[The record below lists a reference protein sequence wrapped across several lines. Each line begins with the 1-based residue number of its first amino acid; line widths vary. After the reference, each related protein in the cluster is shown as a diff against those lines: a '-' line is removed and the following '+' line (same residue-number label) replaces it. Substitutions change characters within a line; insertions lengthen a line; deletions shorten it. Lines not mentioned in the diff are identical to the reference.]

1 MSKYTS
7 HTNQEYSVNIDQ
19 YFSRGWEI
27 FKQYPWGFI
36 GFLILTFVISIFC
49 SILPAPFGNSKDG
62 AAGFVNF
69 VLNPIFSAGFYIVAL
84 QIAKNRP
91 IDFSDFFRG
100 FNQFL
105 QIFLVY
111 IVGAIL
117 IAIGFILFII
127 PGIYLAVA
135 YGFSS
140 LFVIEKKLSFWSALE
155 ASRKLITKKWFS
167 FLGLGIM
174 LALLNLAGLLLLGIG
189 ALVTIPLT
197 VCIIVA
203 AFEDIV
209 GISGALS

>member
-1 MSKYTS
+1 MSNNTPHIK
-7 HTNQEYSVNIDQ
+7 NQEYSVNIDQ

-27 FKQYPWGFI
+27 FKQYPGGFI
-36 GFLILTFVISIFC
+36 GFLLVIFVISIFFNFLAVSVENIYGIV
-49 SILPAPFGNSKDG
+49 SIA
-62 AAGFVNF
+62 NF

-100 FNQFL
+100 FNQFM

-111 IVGAIL
+111 LIGNIL
-117 IAIGFILFII
+117 IAIGFLFFII

-135 YGFSS
+135 YVFSS

-167 FLGLGIM
+167 FVGLGIM
-174 LALLNLAGLLLLGIG
+174 LTLLNLAGLLLLGIG
-189 ALVTIPLT
+189 ALVTIPLSS
-197 VCIIVA
+197 CIMVA

-209 GISGALS
+209 GLNGA

>member
-1 MSKYTS
+1 MSNNTPHIK
-7 HTNQEYSVNIDQ
+7 NQKYSVNIEQ

-27 FKQYPWGFI
+27 FKQYPGGFI
-36 GFLILTFVISIFC
+36 GFLLLTFVISIFFSFLAISVKNTHGIV
-49 SILPAPFGNSKDG
+49 SIA
-62 AAGFVNF
+62 NF
-69 VLNPIFSAGFYIVAL
+69 VLNPIFSAGYYIVAL

-111 IVGAIL
+111 LIGNIL
-117 IAIGFILFII
+117 IAIGFLFFII

-135 YGFSS
+135 YVFSS

-167 FLGLGIM
+167 F
-174 LALLNLAGLLLLGIG
+174 
-189 ALVTIPLT
+189 
-197 VCIIVA
+197 
-203 AFEDIV
+203 
-209 GISGALS
+209 

>member
-7 HTNQEYSVNIDQ
+7 GNNQEYSVNIDQ

-27 FKQYPWGFI
+27 FKQYPGGFI
-36 GFLILTFVISIFC
+36 GFLLITFVISIFF
-49 SILPAPFGNSKDG
+49 SFLPIYLEKAHGIGIIANF
-62 AAGFVNF
+62 ANF
-69 VLNPIFSAGFYIVAL
+69 VLNPIFSAGYYIVAL

-105 QIFLVY
+105 QIFLAHL
-111 IVGAIL
+111 IGTIL
-117 IAIGFILFII
+117 IAIGFGLLII

-135 YGFSS
+135 YVFAS

-167 FLGLGIM
+167 FVGLGIM
-174 LALLNLAGLLLLGIG
+174 LTLLNLAGMLLLGIG
-189 ALVTIPLT
+189 LLVTIPLSS
-197 VCIIVA
+197 CITVA

-209 GISGALS
+209 GLNGG

>member
-7 HTNQEYSVNIDQ
+7 HNNQEYSVNIDQ
-19 YFSRGWEI
+19 YFTRGWEI
-27 FKQYPWGFI
+27 FKQYPLGFI
-36 GFLILTFVISIFC
+36 GFLILTFVISIFFTFLAISGEKTNGIV
-49 SILPAPFGNSKDG
+49 SIA
-62 AAGFVNF
+62 NF
-69 VLNPIFSAGFYIVAL
+69 VLNPILSAGYYIVAL

-111 IVGAIL
+111 LIGTIL
-117 IAIGFILFII
+117 TIIGFWFFII

-135 YGFSS
+135 YGFSF

-155 ASRKLITKKWFS
+155 ASRKIITKKWFS
-167 FLGLGIM
+167 FVSLGIM
-174 LALLNLAGLLLLGIG
+174 LFLLNLAGLLLLGIG
-189 ALVTIPLT
+189 LFVTIPLT
-197 VCIIVA
+197 SCIMVA

-209 GISGALS
+209 GLNGV